1 MTEVKQLINLPP
13 HHNKVY
19 MYEGVLDQIRVLYP
33 INPELAG
40 KLAIAAIET
49 VFTEHHSFE
58 DDPMITVA
66 MVPFMA
72 LASNNNT
79 NYERS
84 VEQDRDKKLN
94 DWQLELIA
102 DAINQGATQ
111 TEIAKDL
118 HLSKST
124 VSRRVRVIR
133 SDYPWL
139 LNENVAEVAQNVAQN
154 EKVAQQDENCATF
167 QQQSE
172 ISRDFS
178 NLRNVPQFSEISKVA
193 QEIDIDIEMDIDIEK
208 ENETESET
216 EIFSLSD
223 FKCRVYVNS
232 YDEDDSATGQEILD
246 DYNLELD
253 DERAEMANEFP
264 EAYDD
269 LVKLG
274 KIKKDWVF

>member
-79 NYERS
+79 NYEES
-84 VEQDRDKKLN
+84 IEKDRDKKLN
-94 DWQLELIA
+94 DWQLEHIA
-102 DAINQGATQ
+102 NAINKGVTQ
-111 TEIAKDL
+111 TEIARDL

-124 VSRRVRVIR
+124 VSRRVRIIR

-139 LNENVAEVAQNVAQN
+139 LDEKVAEVAENVAQKW
-154 EKVAQQDENCATF
+154 EVAQQNENCATF
-167 QQQSE
+167 QQQDE
-172 ISRDFS
+172 ISWDFS
-178 NLRNVPQFSEISKVA
+178 NLRNVPQVSEISKVA
-193 QEIDIDIEMDIDIEK
+193 QDIDIDIEMDIEK
-208 ENETESET
+208 ENEIDNET
-216 EIFSLSD
+216 ETFTLKD
-223 FKCRVYVNS
+223 FKVKIYNNS
-232 YDEDDSATGQEILD
+232 YDEEYITTGQEILD
-246 DYNLELD
+246 SYNFED
-253 DERAEMANEFP
+253 DGEVREMSNEYP
-264 EAYDD
+264 DAYND
-269 LVKLG
+269 LVQLG
-274 KIKKDWVF
+274 MLKKEWVF